1 MGDPESHRHEGE
13 LAQFGVGSMRRLVFT
28 PTTFDGRLPD
38 DLLSAEQFNVDDGCN
53 GAMDSGYYTDLLV
66 NDDEDSQDHAP
77 PSDPT
82 IHRAPAAATSS
93 QGRSKNF
100 RDEEDI
106 FLVLAWLNVGMD
118 PILEVDQSHGTYW
131 RRIHEYFHGNK
142 KYESN
147 RT

>member
-106 FLVLAWLNVGMD
+106 FLVLAWLNITNACTLFKAED
-118 PILEVDQSHGTYW
+118 K
-131 RRIHEYFHGNK
+131 R
-142 KYESN
+142 
-147 RT
+147 